1 MTTCHSNWSSQHRFT
16 TTHYLLHR
24 DTGPSIRHAS
34 NLSTNVEATSP
45 AGAAERALTSEIT
58 ASPSQGSGCPEIV
71 IPPQSSFP
79 LQTSPPSPPAACL
92 TGLAADGPDVH
103 RPQWPAQSSPDSR
116 RTKPKGQVPTKMTPF
131 PPRKCLCGVRGTG
144 AESKIL
150 SQTKGQLGSRPTAY
164 AVVPYP
170 FLPQPLSI
178 AAPLPAVWS
187 ISRLSALWRLQ
198 TQGGERTG
206 SSNGTPAHLDS

>member
-1 MTTCHSNWSSQHRFT
+1 MSQQLEQPTPIHHHPLPSPSRHWSFDSTCVESFHQRRGNITSRRRRAGIDVGNDRIAVAGIG
-16 TTHYLLHR
+16 LPRDR
-24 DTGPSIRHAS
+24 DTTSI
-34 NLSTNVEATSP
+34 L
-45 AGAAERALTSEIT
+45 
-58 ASPSQGSGCPEIV
+58 
-71 IPPQSSFP
+71 FP